1 MNSVISAVIADTALT
16 KEQIDEPNEVTYLVK
31 FRRQSL
37 QLLSGWLGPACVAHP
52 VVCAKETGSE
62 YQNIGYRKMDDV
74 AVCILRKLGENL
86 GVIFEITE
94 NKN

>member
-1 MNSVISAVIADTALT
+1 M
-16 KEQIDEPNEVTYLVK
+16 
-31 FRRQSL
+31 
-37 QLLSGWLGPACVAHP
+37 AHP